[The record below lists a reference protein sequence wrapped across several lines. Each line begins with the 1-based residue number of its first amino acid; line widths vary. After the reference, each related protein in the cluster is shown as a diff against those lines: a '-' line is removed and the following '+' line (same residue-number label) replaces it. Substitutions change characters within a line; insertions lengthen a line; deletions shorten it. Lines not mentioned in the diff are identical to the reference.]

1 MEEDI
6 SEVDEV
12 IDKLSGPGWLVMHC
26 YYCTILTFRS
36 G

>member
-1 MEEDI
+1 MEEGT

-12 IDKLSGPGWLVMHC
+12 IDKLSGPGWLVMHY
-26 YYCTILTFRS
+26 YYCTILAFRL